1 MSLCIG
7 TNMCQYINRSHT
19 INRYIESL
27 KTFLAEQS
35 PNYGYTDAKSL
46 LDALFYYYTEAN
58 PIDGTVIR
66 CQFRKLDSTLSKLSL
81 EECNQ
86 VFSSTVDLSFPIP
99 DKPSPTGSRWVC
111 VYLQN
116 YNPGRQRLNRWLF
129 PGRNSRLI
137 DIYIPLC

>member
-1 MSLCIG
+1 M
-7 TNMCQYINRSHT
+7 
-19 INRYIESL
+19 NRYIESL

-35 PNYGYTDAKSL
+35 PNYGYADARSL

-86 VFSSTVDLSFPIP
+86 VFSSTVDLCVSH
-99 DKPSPTGSRWVC
+99 SRQAFTDGIQV
-111 VYLQN
+111 
-116 YNPGRQRLNRWLF
+116 GMRLFTELESGQTIHQQ
-129 PGRNSRLI
+129 PVVSHPQQPV
-137 DIYIPLC
+137 D